1 MLLALFAL
9 DTHKIY
15 ATLHHNHMPFISF
28 ASRVDNNFNLIHCDL
43 WTSQIFSI
51 SRCKYYLSILD
62 DRSHYVWTFP
72 LLVKSETFHIVNFCP
87 FISTQFGRTIKAG
100 QCDNSRAFFAS
111 SEVILWMSCP
121 YTSPQN
127 GKVERALRTIIKMN
141 CSLLF

>member
-72 LLVKSETFHIVNFCP
+72 LLVKSETFPHCQLLPLYFHAVW
-87 FISTQFGRTIKAG
+87 SHHQ
-100 QCDNSRAFFAS
+100 SRP
-111 SEVILWMSCP
+111 V
-121 YTSPQN
+121 
-127 GKVERALRTIIKMN
+127 
-141 CSLLF
+141 